1 MTFGQLY
8 KTLLKRWSII
18 VVCFLVVGV
27 GAYVGSAVLMKPHYE
42 STAVVQVIVRVGG
55 SPLTED
61 NGLASQN
68 LAETEASLVTTSPVL
83 TPVIVNYPGLSE
95 EDLASEVTA
104 TVTSGTPLL
113 AINVMDTSPS
123 RAASL
128 ANDIAASLIK
138 QQTLQLQ
145 PAPTDGQFLVVAD
158 AAHPASAPSRPNKL
172 LNTGAGLVIGLLLG
186 MLLAILVE
194 WFDPRVRSSDAVTSL
209 VNWPLLGII
218 GQAEPG
224 KAVSIPAGYN
234 PNTDAYST
242 LRTNVG
248 FASKARSAHI
258 FVVTSGM
265 PGEGKS
271 VVAANLAMSM
281 ARAGK
286 KTLLIDAN
294 LRHPT
299 LHEIFAIPPQAKG
312 FSNALLALK
321 MLGNSTAQ
329 QVLARTAHTEL
340 PKGLSLTPFV
350 QTVNVPNL
358 AVMPSGP
365 LPPGPAEL
373 LGSDVMQHFFTVLR
387 QHGTEVVIFDTAS
400 LLGLPDAA
408 LLSSKADATLVV
420 LDMAGAKKEPLK
432 EMKTLLAQAGALVLG
447 YVVNKQHLDSKQ
459 SPYGNI
465 VHMQDQNAGQ
475 WAQRERE
482 SREDRD
488 QLMGNA
494 ARVDV
499 RVDVEKQE
507 TRKELSVNR
516 TSTPAPDGR
525 VEDRNQPM
533 LNQKKER

>member
-1 MTFGQLY
+1 
-8 KTLLKRWSII
+8 
-18 VVCFLVVGV
+18 
-27 GAYVGSAVLMKPHYE
+27 
-42 STAVVQVIVRVGG
+42 
-55 SPLTED
+55 PLAMD
-61 NGLASQN
+61 NVLASQN
-68 LAETEASLVTTSPVL
+68 LAETEANLVTTGPVL
-83 TPVIVNYPGLSE
+83 TPVIANYPGLSE
-95 EDLASEVTA
+95 KDLASEVTA
-104 TVTSGTPLL
+104 TVTSGTQLL
-113 AINVMDTSPS
+113 NINVMDTSPS

-138 QQTLQLQ
+138 QQTLLIQ
-145 PAPTDGQFLVVAD
+145 PSPTDGNFLVVVN

-194 WFDPRVRSSDAVTSL
+194 WFDPRVRSSEAVTSL
-209 VNWPLLGII
+209 VSWPILGNI

-234 PNTDAYST
+234 SNTDAYST

-258 FVVTSGM
+258 FVVTSAM

-329 QVLARTAHTEL
+329 QVLSRTAHTEL

-408 LLSSKADATLVV
+408 LLGSKADATLVV
-420 LDMAGAKKEPLK
+420 LDMADARKERLK
-432 EMKTLLAQAGALVLG
+432 QMKTLLSQAGAFVLG
-447 YVVNKQHLDSKQ
+447 YVVNKQHLANKQ
-459 SPYGNI
+459 SPYGN
-465 VHMQDQNAGQ
+465 VVRPQDQNAGP
-475 WAQRERE
+475 WAQGEKE
-482 SREDRD
+482 SKEDKD
-488 QLMGNA
+488 QLMGSPS
-494 ARVDV
+494 RVE
-499 RVDVEKQE
+499 VEKQE
-507 TRKELSVNR
+507 TRKELSINR
-516 TSTPAPDGR
+516 TSTPAPEGR
-525 VEDRNQPM
+525 SEDRNQPI